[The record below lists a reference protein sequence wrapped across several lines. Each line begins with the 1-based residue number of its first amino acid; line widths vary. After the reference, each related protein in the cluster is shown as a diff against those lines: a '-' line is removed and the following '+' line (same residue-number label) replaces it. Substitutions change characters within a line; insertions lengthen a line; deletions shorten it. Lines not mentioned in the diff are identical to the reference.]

1 MWLPLS
7 GSLASLKSLVFNSKK
22 VFISS
27 NTENKFM
34 IIASDGL
41 WEFIDNQ
48 TVMELVIPAFI
59 RNDVHEAV

>member
-1 MWLPLS
+1 
-7 GSLASLKSLVFNSKK
+7 
-22 VFISS
+22 
-27 NTENKFM
+27 M